1 MSSEETRRDRFFKL
15 QKKRNP
21 LAKEVLER
29 KGPYTEKVINPK
41 KSEYK
46 RVKLNP
52 KDVLYSF
59 EDEGEKKESEVPMTT
74 QRWRALLDSYSLTE
88 ILEEFDIEEEEVL
101 ERLFVAGLIDEEIL
115 KNLEPVDVEYD

>member
-1 MSSEETRRDRFFKL
+1 MSSEETRRNRYFKL

-41 KSEYK
+41 KGEYK

-52 KDVLYSF
+52 REVTL
-59 EDEGEKKESEVPMTT
+59 ESTPMST

-88 ILEEFDIEEEEVL
+88 ILEEFDILEEEVL

-115 KNLEPVDVEYD
+115 KNLEPTDVEFF

>member
-1 MSSEETRRDRFFKL
+1 MSSEETRRNRFFKL

-21 LAKEVLER
+21 LAKEVLDR

-46 RVKLNP
+46 RVKIDP
-52 KDVLYSF
+52 RDI
-59 EDEGEKKESEVPMTT
+59 ESEAPMTT

-88 ILEEFDIEEEEVL
+88 ILEEFDILEEEVL

-115 KNLEPVDVEYD
+115 KNLEPTDVEFF